1 MRPLAK
7 LWAAA
12 VGGLLASQAAAAEAK
27 NFYDGKQIE
36 FVISE
41 GVGGGFDTIGRLI
54 ARYMGQHLPG
64 NPTIVVR
71 NMPGAGGIVGA
82 NYLYNIAPQDG
93 SSIGL
98 VEESVY
104 EAQLL
109 KTAQLRLDVQKFN
122 WLGRIM
128 SNNAALVGWGAGP
141 VHKIEDAYKT
151 QLVISATGLSSQMRW
166 TVLKN
171 VTGLK
176 LKLVVGQQ
184 SSAEAFLAMQ
194 RGEVDAA
201 SSPWSVFRIQHA
213 DWIRDK
219 KVDILLQ
226 TGLDKARDL
235 PDVPRL
241 IDLAKTDD
249 QRQILKMISE
259 PEAVGRSLAAPPNVP
274 ADRVKDLRAA
284 FDATFQDPAFQ
295 ANLKALKLTL
305 DPLDGASL
313 SKLIDTSLAVSPQ
326 LVDRVQA
333 LAKPN

>member
-1 MRPLAK
+1 MKLLAK
-7 LWAAA
+7 FWTAA
-12 VGGLLASQAAAAEAK
+12 VGCVIAAQAGSADAK

-64 NPTIVVR
+64 NPTLVVR

-109 KTAQLRLDVQKFN
+109 KTAELHLDITKFN

-128 SNNAALVGWGAGP
+128 SNNAILAGGVDAP
-141 VHKIEDAYKT
+141 VQKMEDAYQKE
-151 QLVISATGLSSQMRW
+151 LVISATGLSSQMRW

-176 LKLVVGQQ
+176 LKLIVGHQ

-194 RGEVDAA
+194 RREIDAA

-213 DWIRDK
+213 DWVRDK
-219 KVDILLQ
+219 KVNLLLQ
-226 TGLDKARDL
+226 TGMEKAPDL
-235 PDVPRL
+235 PNVPRL
-241 IDLAKTDD
+241 VDMAKNDQ
-249 QRQILKMISE
+249 QRQILQMFSQ
-259 PEAVGRSLAAPPNVP
+259 PEAVGRSLAAPPNVS
-274 ADRVKDLRAA
+274 ADLVKQLQTA
-284 FDATFQDPAFQ
+284 FDATFADPAFQ
-295 ANLKALKLTL
+295 ANLKDTKLTL
-305 DPLDGASL
+305 DPLNGPTL
-313 SKLIDTSLAVSPQ
+313 SKLIDTSLAVSPD
-326 LVDRVQA
+326 LVERARA